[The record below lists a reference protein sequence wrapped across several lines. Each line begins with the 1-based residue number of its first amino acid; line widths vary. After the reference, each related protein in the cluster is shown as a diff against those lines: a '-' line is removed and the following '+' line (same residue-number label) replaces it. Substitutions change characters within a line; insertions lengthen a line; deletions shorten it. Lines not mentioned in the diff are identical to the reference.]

1 MESKLCCE
9 ENLVKVLTHLIQNSD
24 YENASKICL
33 NLTDFRIFKKII
45 ENLNNFEKILQFESY
60 LKTVQQKIN
69 FLKIIFKILIK
80 DQNLR
85 NSCLMIEFAFRCKS
99 IQSNFELK
107 SLKPNIKS
115 LLYSRMVVIRNV
127 SHQMEYLYADDNR
140 NAFDNSRRN
149 IFTWRKEL
157 ISNLPLYFRWYIE
170 PTDFGKYFKIR
181 NAFYTKEYLYSEF
194 PHDKDRRHVFLW
206 RLEINQNNDDA
217 FYWYFEPIGD
227 NYFAIRNKLYSEYL
241 YGKNSELD
249 KRNVYSWRRKNCI
262 KNGIWLIE

>member
-1 MESKLCCE
+1 MDNKSCFE
-9 ENLVKVLTHLIQNSD
+9 ENVVKVLTHLIKNSD

-33 NLTDFRIFKKII
+33 NLTDFRLFKKII
-45 ENLNNFEKILQFESY
+45 ENFDNFEKILQFESY

-69 FLKIIFKILIK
+69 FLKVVYKLLIK

-85 NSCLMIEFAFRCKS
+85 NSCLMIELAFRCKL

-107 SLKPNIKS
+107 SMKPNIKS
-115 LLYSRMVVIRNV
+115 LLYSRNVVIRNV
-127 SHQMEYLYADDNR
+127 SHQMEYLFADDNR

-157 ISNLPLYFRWYIE
+157 ISNLPLYFRWFIE
-170 PTDFGKYFKIR
+170 PSDYGKYFKIR

-194 PHDKDRRHVFLW
+194 PHDKDRRNIFLW
-206 RLEINQNNDDA
+206 RLKINENDDA
-217 FYWYFEPIGD
+217 FCWYFEPIGD
-227 NYFAIRNKLYSEYL
+227 NYFAIRNKRYSEYI